1 MKKVAYVGNDVHK
14 ESVVIAVYIEAETV
28 PQIEHKMINEKTTVQ
43 KFYRKLQK
51 EYEVKACY
59 EASSSGYVFHRW
71 LKEIGVECAVVAPS
85 LIPQRSGDRVKTD
98 KRDAQK
104 LGRLYR
110 AGELT
115 SVHVPEEKE
124 EAIRGITRLREQV
137 AREIRSSKQYLLK
150 FLQVRGYVYRDG
162 DNWTQKHWRFIRS
175 IRFAHEADQYV
186 LDRYISLLE
195 FKLLEQKDIDARI
208 EELARESEYKTSV
221 EKLRCLRGID
231 TITAMGVISEV
242 IDFKRF
248 GSARAFMSYLGVT
261 PGERSSG
268 GVNKRTGIT
277 KTGNKRVRRLLVE
290 AAWHYRHR
298 PSISNNLKKRIG
310 DQGVDM
316 QEFSLKCQKRLHKR
330 WYGLMLKGKAK
341 NKALVAIARELAGFL
356 WALMVK
362 ERDSAET
369 RRAA

>member
-1 MKKVAYVGNDVHK
+1 L
-14 ESVVIAVYIEAETV
+14 
-28 PQIEHKMINEKTTVQ
+28 INEKSAVQ
-43 KFYRKLQK
+43 KFYRRLQK

-71 LKEIGVECAVVAPS
+71 LKEIGVECTVVAPS

-175 IRFAHEADQYV
+175 IRFPHEADQYV

-195 FKLLEQKDIDARI
+195 FKLLEQKDIDDKI
-208 EELARESEYKTSV
+208 EKMAGECEYKAAV
-221 EKLRCLRGID
+221 AKLRCLRGID

-268 GVNKRTGIT
+268 TVMKRTGIT

-298 PSISNNLKKRIG
+298 PHVSREFKKRMVG
-310 DQGVDM
+310 QGIEM
-316 QEFSLKCQKRLHKR
+316 EEFSLKCQKRLHKR
-330 WYGLMLKGKAK
+330 WYGLIMKGKEK
-341 NKALVAIARELAGFL
+341 NKALVAIARELAGFV
-356 WALMVK
+356 WALMVQ
-362 ERDSAET
+362 ESAREEN
-369 RRAA
+369 RCAA